1 MRVFIFLYSL
11 NLEKILFK
19 MKNYKLFTFGA
30 LLTLVLTLSSC
41 FKEGEPQGATGYD
54 FMTVNDLLGTKVLKP
69 DYLDYTFRVLNPEVL
84 RDMERALLYF
94 SLPVGV
100 NITEGIKT
108 YDVTVN
114 DGFGIV
120 TKNILKE
127 PVVEELADTLRNDS
141 VNAFDQMWVRNG
153 YVNTHVKFRSK
164 SGPIDKEDKDYR
176 FYMDMVKEKVSNDTL
191 YLRFNLNLPKK
202 GGAYEWTG
210 AATYHSFRIP
220 SAPQLLHDGITPVGD
235 SIVVA
240 VSAKVKEEYER
251 DNKIVYK
258 YSKYKLSQY

>member
-1 MRVFIFLYSL
+1 
-11 NLEKILFK
+11 
-19 MKNYKLFTFGA
+19 MKNYKLFSFGA

-41 FKEGEPQGATGYD
+41 FEEGEPQGARGSD
-54 FMTVNDLLGTKVLKP
+54 FMTVNDILGTKILKP
-69 DYLDYTFRVLNPEVL
+69 DGLGFTFMVKNPEVL
-84 RDMERALLYF
+84 RDMERAYLVF

-100 NITEGIKT
+100 NITEGVTK

-120 TKNILKE
+120 TKNILSE
-127 PVVEELADTLRNDS
+127 PIVNEPSDTLRNDS
-141 VNAFDQMWVRNG
+141 VSTFDEMWARNG
-153 YVNTHVKFRSK
+153 YVNTHVKFLSK
-164 SGPIDKEDKDYR
+164 YGQENKEDQDFR

-202 GGAYEWTG
+202 GGAYEWAG
-210 AATYHSFRIP
+210 AATYHSFRMP
-220 SAPQLLHDGITPVGD
+220 SGPQLLHDGITPVGD

-251 DNKIVYK
+251 GNKIVYK
-258 YSKYKLSQY
+258 YSKYKLN